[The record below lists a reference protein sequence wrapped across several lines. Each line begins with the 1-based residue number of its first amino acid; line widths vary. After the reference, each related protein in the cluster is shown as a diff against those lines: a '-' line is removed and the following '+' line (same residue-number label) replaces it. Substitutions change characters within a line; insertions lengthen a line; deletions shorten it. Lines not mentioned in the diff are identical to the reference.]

1 MTAAEALTRK
11 IHESIP
17 LSRAMQFSI
26 DLMDQDSI
34 HVSAPLEP
42 NVNIH
47 GTGFAGSIYS
57 LAVLTGWSLCTH
69 IMDELVMDGDLVVG
83 NAEISYLAPVT
94 GDLQCHCQATAGQRQ
109 AFSQQFLER
118 GKGRLAL
125 EISVGDLPQAV
136 LKATFVA
143 VAR

>member
-1 MTAAEALTRK
+1 MTAAEALTKK
-11 IHESIP
+11 IHEAIP

-69 IMDELVMDGDLVVG
+69 IMDELVMDGELVVG
-83 NAEISYLAPVT
+83 
-94 GDLQCHCQATAGQRQ
+94 
-109 AFSQQFLER
+109 
-118 GKGRLAL
+118 
-125 EISVGDLPQAV
+125 
-136 LKATFVA
+136 
-143 VAR
+143 